1 MCSDLALFL
10 LPVATALI
18 AGAATNS
25 PAFTCEFAGASALLL
40 SAFAVSISAFTY
52 LVSFFFTSAK
62 SVLKYLST
70 ILLFAVT
77 VPLCLLFSLSTAM
90 PNTAN
95 LAAYVLSVFP
105 GLALAWGVFQ
115 VSVMAIIA
123 HELERQ
129 VPVWNIFVRTPEG
142 HLSAG
147 AQFTCFTGTKVQ
159 ILTLRSLSG
168 YYILMLLGSALLFFL
183 AAVRKDLETYR
194 HPKSHVY
201 VPNEGDNSPESEDSD
216 VVAERDAIEMAGK
229 EGARHLCV
237 HHLRKVYGHGAHAT
251 VAVKGLSVSADIGE
265 CLCILGPNGA
275 GKSST
280 LSMLSGEL
288 APSGGTALIGGK
300 SIYTQLLEVF
310 SILGICGQADI
321 IWESLTGREHLVLA
335 CSLRR
340 IPVAEHE
347 HVVCTLLDDLG
358 FKKWADK
365 PVKVYS
371 GGTRRKLC
379 VAIALVGGTSMVL
392 LDEPSTGVDPV
403 SKRLMWDLLR
413 KERQRRTLVL
423 TTHSMTEAEALSS
436 RIAIMGKGELRCIG
450 SPQHIKSKYG
460 RGVYLQVQA
469 PPASAP
475 ILLSRLQSLF
485 HMVQPGEAHGQ
496 TQVPSRQVGI
506 QSGEVHVASSS
517 SFQGNM
523 NVIVTMQGEARTS
536 AEATERGDAGQ
547 ETMIEQ
553 VVDGEI
559 QFMSFCLQCTDSR
572 NANKSGGGAGGAVEG
587 SGLMLGGLPLADL
600 FSAMEEWKAEL
611 KVADYS
617 ISQVTLEQVFLTV
630 TREEKSLQVGT
641 FRGL

>member
-1 MCSDLALFL
+1 M
-10 LPVATALI
+10 
-18 AGAATNS
+18 
-25 PAFTCEFAGASALLL
+25 
-40 SAFAVSISAFTY
+40 
-52 LVSFFFTSAK
+52 
-62 SVLKYLST
+62 
-70 ILLFAVT
+70 
-77 VPLCLLFSLSTAM
+77 
-90 PNTAN
+90 
-95 LAAYVLSVFP
+95 
-105 GLALAWGVFQ
+105 
-115 VSVMAIIA
+115 
-123 HELERQ
+123 
-129 VPVWNIFVRTPEG
+129 
-142 HLSAG
+142 
-147 AQFTCFTGTKVQ
+147 
-159 ILTLRSLSG
+159 
-168 YYILMLLGSALLFFL
+168 
-183 AAVRKDLETYR
+183 
-194 HPKSHVY
+194 
-201 VPNEGDNSPESEDSD
+201 
-216 VVAERDAIEMAGK
+216 
-229 EGARHLCV
+229 
-237 HHLRKVYGHGAHAT
+237 
-251 VAVKGLSVSADIGE
+251 
-265 CLCILGPNGA
+265 
-275 GKSST
+275 
-280 LSMLSGEL
+280 
-288 APSGGTALIGGK
+288 
-300 SIYTQLLEVF
+300 
-310 SILGICGQADI
+310 LGICGQTDI

-485 HMVQPGEAHGQ
+485 QKPRHGCSNGMAINGTQPGEAHAQ
-496 TQVPSRQVGI
+496 TQVTSRQVEI

-517 SFQGNM
+517 SFRGNV
-523 NVIVTMQGEARTS
+523 NVIVTMQGEARS
-536 AEATERGDAGQ
+536 AEATERGDAGL
-547 ETMIEQ
+547 ETMIGGDQ
-553 VVDGEI
+553 VEDGEI
-559 QFMSFCLQCTDSR
+559 QFMSFCLQCTDNR
-572 NANKSGGGAGGAVEG
+572 NAHKSGGGAGGAVEG
-587 SGLMLGGLPLADL
+587 SGFMLGGLPLADL

-630 TREEKSLQVGT
+630 TREEKSLGT